1 MYYYALKGNSMQ
13 KFVVYGEN
21 KIEGETEI
29 QGAKNSVLPML
40 AAAALIRG
48 EIKINNAP
56 EISDM
61 YAALRILSHLG
72 IKSDYSTATH
82 SVVCDCHNV
91 TADDIPDAMMKEMRS
106 SIFFLGAILGR
117 TGKCRISSPGGCD
130 IGLRPIDMHITALQ
144 KMGVKVAQ
152 IDEHLEF
159 SAPYGITGAKI
170 SLVFPSVGATENIM
184 MAAATAKGTTI
195 ITNAAREPEIADLA
209 GFLNAAGAK
218 ITIEANRIIIKGV
231 KELHDCEY
239 TAMPDRIAA
248 ATVLAAAAV
257 TGGTVTVKGA
267 KASDMEAVLQIFD
280 IAGAPTYVTDCGI
293 TLVAKKK
300 LKAPSGLIKT
310 LVYPGFPTDSQA
322 FIMAALCRAEGVTVF
337 EETIFENR
345 YRHVPELRKMGAKIL
360 VSEKTAIIT
369 GVRKLHGAKV
379 DATDLRGGAGLV
391 IAALGA
397 EGKTEIGNLSYIDRG
412 YEKFEET
419 LSELGAEIKRV
430 FD

>member
-1 MYYYALKGNSMQ
+1 MQ

-21 KIEGETEI
+21 KIERETLI
-29 QGAKNSVLPML
+29 QGAKNSVLPIL
-40 AAAALIRG
+40 AAATLCKG
-48 EIKINNAP
+48 EVQVKNTP

-72 IKSDYSTATH
+72 IKSNYSPGKHTV
-82 SVVCDCHNV
+82 SLDCLDV
-91 TADDIPDAMMKEMRS
+91 TADDIPDDMMKEMRS

-130 IGLRPIDMHITALQ
+130 IGLRPIDMHLTALE
-144 KMGVKVAQ
+144 KMGVRIVQ
-152 IDEHLEF
+152 VDEHLEF
-159 SAPYGITGAKI
+159 SAPRGLSGAKI
-170 SLVFPSVGATENIM
+170 PLAFPSVGATENII
-184 MAAATAKGTTI
+184 MAAATANGTTI
-195 ITNAAREPEIADLA
+195 IINPAREPEIADLA
-209 GFLNAAGAK
+209 DFLNAAGAK

-231 KELHDCEY
+231 KELHGCEY

-248 ATVLAAAAV
+248 STILAAAAV
-257 TGGTVTVKGA
+257 TGGLVTVKGA
-267 KASDMEAVLQIFD
+267 RAGDMEAVLEIFRLS
-280 IAGAPTYVTDCGI
+280 GANVYVTDKGI

-300 LKAPSGLIKT
+300 LSAPPELIKT

-322 FIMAALCRAEGVTVF
+322 VIMGALCKASGVTVF

-360 VSEKTAIIT
+360 IIDKTAIIT
-369 GVRKLHGAKV
+369 GVPKLHGAKV
-379 DATDLRGGAGLV
+379 EATDLRGGAGLV

-397 EGKTEIGNLSYIDRG
+397 EGKTEIEKISYIDRG
-412 YEKFEET
+412 YENFEDT
-419 LSELGAEIKRV
+419 LTALGANIKRV